1 MQARRSLTLVAALV
15 VLLGAPSLVLATTIQ
30 VTGVVTSIS
39 NNTNTL
45 VLDGSVA
52 VGTVLTETYTY
63 DPNLPDDHPADPTYG
78 GYSPI
83 SAYTLTVGNY
93 TLFDPNPGGHI
104 IVQND
109 FFNRDAYFAE
119 NNSTGQLIGSLGGTP
134 DSSFTDLVTLSD
146 NSHSAFNSDA
156 LQIPNP
162 ADFLDQNVARIA
174 FFEGT
179 GEGAKVLS
187 IVFTIRDIQETP
199 EPVPEPASLTLL
211 VVPAAMLVRRRLSR
225 RRVA

>member
-1 MQARRSLTLVAALV
+1 MQPRRSLTLVVALV
-15 VLLGAPSLVLATTIQ
+15 VLLGAPSLALATTIQ
-30 VTGVVTSIS
+30 VTGMVTSIS

-52 VGTVLTETYTY
+52 VGTVFTETYTY
-63 DPNLPDDHPADPTYG
+63 DPNLPDDHPADPAYG

-93 TLFDPNPGGHI
+93 TLSDPNPGGHI

-109 FFNRDAYFAE
+109 FINKDAYFAE

-134 DSSFTDLVTLSD
+134 DSSFIDLVILSD

-162 ADFLDQNVARIA
+162 ADFLDQNFARIA
-174 FFEGT
+174 FLEGT
-179 GEGAKVLS
+179 GEGAKFLN
-187 IVFTIRDIQETP
+187 IVFSIREIEQIP

-211 VVPAAMLVRRRLSR
+211 VLPAAMLVRRRLSR
-225 RRVA
+225 RRVG